1 MRKGPDNESKLQDS
15 EKAASSP
22 SGLDASDPAWLA
34 TLAGATPA
42 GVYRTNAIGECTW
55 VNDKWI
61 EMTGCSFEDA
71 MGHGWQR
78 AIHPDDFERLMA
90 EWNGL
95 PAASGLFCSEYRYRR
110 PDGTVRW
117 VLGRASEE
125 RDKNGNLLGFIG
137 VSVDITEIRQ
147 RAATPLRKPGSAEK
161 KALTRRELEV
171 ARLLVEGRTNR
182 QIGQKLDISVR
193 TVEAHRAQLMRK
205 LRLKSI
211 VGLVRFAMDGGLGG
225 K

>member
-1 MRKGPDNESKLQDS
+1 MNKVPNNEAKPQ
-15 EKAASSP
+15 EANAP
-22 SGLDASDPAWLA
+22 NGLENSDPAWLI
-34 TLAGATPA
+34 TLAGDAPA
-42 GVYRTNAIGECTW
+42 GIYRTNASGQCTW
-55 VNDKWI
+55 VNEKWI
-61 EMTGCSFEDA
+61 EMTGCSFDDA
-71 MGHGWQR
+71 MGSGWQR

-95 PAASGLFCSEYRYRR
+95 PAERGLFCSEYRYRR

-125 RDKNGNLLGFIG
+125 RDKEGNLLGFIG

-147 RAATPLRKPGSAEK
+147 RAAGALRKPADSSRKE
-161 KALTRRELEV
+161 LSRRELEV
-171 ARLLVEGRTNR
+171 ARLLVDGRTNK
-182 QIGQKLDISVR
+182 QIAHKLEISVR

-211 VGLVRFAMDGGLGG
+211 VGLVRFAMDGGLGA